1 MSRRISQVMIAFS
14 LLTIA
19 AASNAAG
26 QEDLFDSTTTPA
38 AIPDSLWVFETP
50 AIETTPVNK
59 TFFPRVFIGYRNLI
73 HPRRYTI
80 FPDPKI
86 ASEVAREIWTPV
98 DTVENI
104 SDLEVLPTDSVD
116 AGNLN
121 PGIDLASTE
130 RLPILE
136 GTYTP
141 DWLRNS
147 LDAYRFQEDFIYS
160 MMIENPLLIQYAY
173 WDLPE
178 PPRLPE
184 EDYSFKGYLKRL
196 NLPELPKT
204 PALPVH
210 ANGGRINWLHTFN
223 ISLQLSQ
230 AYLSGNWYQGGT
242 SHLSFFGGFLWD
254 VQLNQAY
261 YPNAMF
267 QSTVSYKLAVNS
279 TPDDQYH
286 RYNVSQDLFQ
296 YNMKAGYKALRNWY
310 YSMTMQ
316 FKTQFLNS
324 YPTNSPDRSASFLSP
339 GEFNVGLGMT
349 YTKQNEKKTLTFSA
363 SLAPLSYN
371 LKTCIDPLVDHAQFG
386 IDQNR
391 KWLNEIGSNIEVN
404 FTALLWENITY
415 VTRLFIFSDYK
426 EIQTDWENTLN
437 FQFSKLFST
446 QIYAHLRYD
455 TAADPTLS
463 PRWGKLMLKEILSVG
478 ISYNF
483 STK

>member
-1 MSRRISQVMIAFS
+1 MSRTISQVLMAFS
-14 LLTIA
+14 LLAITA
-19 AASNAAG
+19 AANASE
-26 QEDLFDSTTTPA
+26 QEEPFDSIRSRPDLPDFLLTDATPA
-38 AIPDSLWVFETP
+38 AENM
-50 AIETTPVNK
+50 PVNK
-59 TFFPRVFIGYRNLI
+59 TFFPRVFIGYRNLS
-73 HPRRYTI
+73 HPRRFTT
-80 FPDPKI
+80 FPDPEI
-86 ASEVAREIWTPV
+86 ASGVAREIWTPV
-98 DTVENI
+98 DTVEYI
-104 SDLEVLPTDSVD
+104 SDLETFPTDTINTV
-116 AGNLN
+116 NLN
-121 PGIDLASTE
+121 PGIDMDATE
-130 RLPILE
+130 RLTILE
-136 GTYTP
+136 GSYTP

-147 LDAYRFQEDFIYS
+147 LDTYRFQEDFIYS
-160 MMIENPLLIQYAY
+160 MMIENPQLIQYAY

-210 ANGGRINWLHTFN
+210 ANGGRINWLHTLN

-242 SHLSFFGGFLWD
+242 SHLSFLGGFLWD

-267 QSTVSYKLAVNS
+267 QSTVSYKLAINS

-296 YNMKAGYKALRNWY
+296 YNMKAGIKALRNWY

-324 YPTNSPDRSASFLSP
+324 YPANSPVRSASFLSP

-363 SLAPLSYN
+363 SIAPISYN

-391 KWLNEIGSNIEVN
+391 KWLNEIGSNVEVN
-404 FTALLWENITY
+404 FNALIWENITY

-455 TAADPTLS
+455 TAADPALS
-463 PRWGKLMLKEILSVG
+463 PRWGKFMLKEILSVG

>member
-1 MSRRISQVMIAFS
+1 MNARAVKAELAFCLMSLIGAGSASAEVE
-14 LLTIA
+14 LPDLT
-19 AASNAAG
+19 G
-26 QEDLFDSTTTPA
+26 EFEYEVQE
-38 AIPDSLWVFETP
+38 I
-50 AIETTPVNK
+50 TPVNK
-59 TFFPRVFIGYRNLI
+59 TFFPRVFTGYRNLR
-73 HPRRYTI
+73 HPQRFTS
-80 FPDPKI
+80 FPDQSV
-86 ASEVAREIWTPV
+86 AAQVARELSLPQ
-98 DTVENI
+98 DTLVNPEDI
-104 SDLEVLPTDSVD
+104 TDLESMDIVPTDSIIMPD
-116 AGNLN
+116 LN
-121 PGIDLASTE
+121 PDVTE
-130 RLPILE
+130 SSMEELTILS
-136 GTYTP
+136 GTFTP
-141 DWLRNS
+141 DWLRRS
-147 LDAYRFQEDFIYS
+147 LDTYRFQEDFIYS
-160 MMIENPLLIQYAY
+160 MMIENPGLIQYAY

-184 EDYSFKGYLKRL
+184 EDFSFKGYLKRL

-204 PALPVH
+204 AQLPVH
-210 ANGGRINWLHTFN
+210 ANGGRINWLHTLN

-242 SHLSFFGGFLWD
+242 SHLSFLGGFLWD

-267 QSTVSYKLAVNS
+267 QSTVSYKLAINS

-349 YTKQNEKKTLTFSA
+349 YTKQNEKKTMTFSA
-363 SLAPLSYN
+363 SIAPVSYN
-371 LKTCIDPLVDHAQFG
+371 LKTCIDPLVDHLQFG
-386 IDQNR
+386 IEQNR
-391 KWLNEIGSNIEVN
+391 KWLNEIGSNAEVN
-404 FTALLWENITY
+404 FKVTFWGNTTY
-415 VTRLFIFSDYK
+415 ITRLFIFSDYK
-426 EIQTDWENTLN
+426 DLQTDWENTLN

-455 TAADPTLS
+455 TSADPSLS
-463 PRWGKLMLKEILSVG
+463 PRWGKFMLKEILSVG